1 MKIIKLSKD
10 VDSMPS
16 ASVKEI
22 FINVN
27 HIESFYRYKGYAGTF
42 LQINRSGNSIEHY
55 VNETPEEI
63 MELIRRAESLV

>member
-10 VDSMPS
+10 GDSITS
-16 ASVKEI
+16 GKEI

-27 HIESFYRYKGYAGTF
+27 HIESFYRYKGHAETT
-42 LQINRSGNSIEHY
+42 LQINRAGDYIVHY

-63 MELIRRAESLV
+63 MEQIRRAESLV

>member
-10 VDSMPS
+10 GDSMT
-16 ASVKEI
+16 SVKEI

-27 HIESFYRYKGYAGTF
+27 HIESFHRCKGYIGTT
-42 LQINRSGNSIEHY
+42 LQINRSGNYIEHY